1 MPPSPRITRTK
12 LRIKKTRTY
21 TKHSLLLLRDC
32 SDKAA
37 LLRVQHQMAQLNVQC
52 NAWTEGEQGTWGP
65 SEWLL
70 SAEERQTNWDLVLS
84 DMQSPRFEHPM
95 KAPAVQVSSIPQDLD
110 SDRSGLLRRLRLSG
124 SLTSNLSA
132 DELGISDWI
141 PTGAA
146 LLSGYDQLVHEL
158 RKKLEL
164 AKFRQACAK
173 HILLGSSYG
182 LSSIGRV
189 PNELWNEIFG
199 LACDRRTG
207 WPEVTLRT
215 LTQVCKQWRTLL
227 TASPAAALWN
237 PVDLRDSG
245 GPIAARKAQLSY
257 VTSSNILELVMSADD
272 TRTDHD
278 LLQSVFRQPIRNPPI
293 KRIRRLT
300 IHDVYSST
308 GIANRSLFS
317 QSAAIPDIDEL
328 YIVGAHWFVGE
339 YPSVNGLPAW
349 FASLDQNQLQPEL
362 HIERGITTL
371 TLIQTLEPEHT
382 LHVPWSSLTVYSEL
396 NTARANG
403 IIPSSH
409 LRRLSSLTSL
419 SLGGVFLPHISD
431 TGRVELHELTYFH
444 YIVPWSWVP
453 GIEAF
458 EGVNCP
464 NLTRLHL
471 YGSSWNTPCLSE
483 ASERFH
489 ADLARFLPR
498 CPFLDTLELAL
509 PVPYSSAVLINHL
522 RACPSLLHLELDFCH
537 PELVNDSLFQE
548 LSDTTL
554 VPHLRFLRLVD
565 GGHSRTHPSA
575 LDEID
580 AVPTLIRMIR
590 IRFRNNLRRLSFRPK
605 HREMHSYYSERT
617 ILEWESKLP
626 SKWDRL
632 PVYGFEW
639 NLPHAARLAIEE
651 LVLTDGLSGIELLP
665 Q

>member
-1 MPPSPRITRTK
+1 MQRLDGGRAGNLGTIVKSRPSRSRFVISYPFRSSPSSR
-12 LRIKKTRTY
+12 
-21 TKHSLLLLRDC
+21 SEPD
-32 SDKAA
+32 
-37 LLRVQHQMAQLNVQC
+37 
-52 NAWTEGEQGTWGP
+52 GEELTGTLP
-65 SEWLL
+65 EWLL

-84 DMQSPRFEHPM
+84 DMQSPCFEHPM
-95 KAPAVQVSSIPQDLD
+95 KAPAVQVSSIPQALD
-110 SDRSGLLRRLRLSG
+110 SDGSGLLRRLHLSG
-124 SLTSNLSA
+124 SLNSNLSA
-132 DELGISDWI
+132 DELRISDWI

-146 LLSGYDQLVHEL
+146 LLSGYDQLVHESL
-158 RKKLEL
+158 KKLEL

-173 HILLGSSYG
+173 HIVLGSSYG

-189 PNELWNEIFG
+189 PEELWNEIFG
-199 LACDRRTG
+199 LACDGRTG

-215 LTQVCKQWRTLL
+215 LTQVSKHWRRLL

-237 PVDLRDSG
+237 PVDLRDYG

-257 VTSSNILELVMSADD
+257 VTSSKILELVMSADD

-409 LRRLSSLTSL
+409 LRRLSSLISL

-431 TGRVELHELTYFH
+431 TGRVELHELTYFQ

-464 NLTRLHL
+464 NLTQLHL

-498 CPFLDTLELAL
+498 CPLLDTLELAL
-509 PVPYSSAVLINHL
+509 PVPYPSAVLITHL

-548 LSDTTL
+548 LSDMTL

-590 IRFRNNLRRLSFRPK
+590 IRFQDNLRRLSFRSK
-605 HREMHSYYSERT
+605 HQEMHSYYSERT

-632 PVYGFEW
+632 PVSGFEW

-651 LVLTDGLSGIELLP
+651 LVLTDGLSGIELIP